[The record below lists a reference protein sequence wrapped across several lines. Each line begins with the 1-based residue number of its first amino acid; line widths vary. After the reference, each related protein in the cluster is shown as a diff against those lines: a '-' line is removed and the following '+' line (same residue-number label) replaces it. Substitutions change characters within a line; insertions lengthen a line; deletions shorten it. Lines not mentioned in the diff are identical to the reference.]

1 MEALAGAGPPMVK
14 GADMTVLMM
23 ILLAAGSWVLLAGGR
38 VRTRELLS
46 RSRTGMPGISGGRNA
61 SSGPASGASR
71 AGPDNSRAMAPDP
84 ALLLDLIG
92 AMLDAGASLEQA
104 VAILAETTDPQT
116 AGRLTAVTGAL
127 SLGMPWA
134 AAWHLAIPADTGNEG
149 QTLVLLRDAL
159 TFAGATGAP
168 SSSIL
173 YARAMQLRRRRNR
186 EAEKRAA
193 ALGVR
198 LVIPLGACAL
208 PAFVCLG
215 VVPVLLSL
223 LPTLA

>member
-1 MEALAGAGPPMVK
+1 METLAGAGPLMVK

-23 ILLAAGSWVLLAGGR
+23 ILLAAGSWVLLAAGR

-46 RSRTGMPGISGGRNA
+46 RSRAGVPGIFGARNA
-61 SSGPASGASR
+61 SSGPDPGASS
-71 AGPDNSRAMAPDP
+71 AGPDNGQAMAPDP

-116 AGRLTAVTGAL
+116 AGRLAAVTGAL

-149 QTLVLLRDAL
+149 QVLVLLRDAL